1 MITDLTKEYS
11 NIGLSDHSIP
21 KDSHKIL
28 IYSYLLGVRHIE
40 KHFTIFKKKKV
51 MIIFI
56 LLIKEI

>member
-40 KHFTIFKKKKV
+40 KHFTIFKKKR
-51 MIIFI
+51 
-56 LLIKEI
+56 